1 MRGWLLAFA
10 LVYGSWAGATRALAG
25 DFTLPFGDGV
35 CVHVDAPYGALPSP
49 ALFIGNVK
57 CGSLCR
63 SVAIDC
69 AKYTTRA
76 ASCLNTLASDNLDYE
91 KKECANNVDP
101 ISEKACV
108 ALAITDAAAQRV
120 LVKTMKASELAL
132 CKVWGDAC
140 VVACQ

>member
-1 MRGWLLAFA
+1 MRTALLRCA
-10 LVYGSWAGATRALAG
+10 LVCVLLGVSGSVRAGG
-25 DFTLPFGDGV
+25 FTSPFGDGV

-63 SVAIDC
+63 SVASDC

-76 ASCLNTLASDNLDYE
+76 ASCMNTLASDELDYE
-91 KKECANNVDP
+91 KMECANNADP
-101 ISEKACV
+101 ITEKACI
-108 ALAITDAAAQRV
+108 ALAVSDAVAQRLV
-120 LVKTMKASELAL
+120 VKTMKASELAL

-140 VVACQ
+140 VAACQ